1 MFSTTDTIV
10 AIASPAGRGGLGVV
24 RLSGPDA
31 TAIACRLLGRARPLL
46 PRRATFGR
54 LTDPGTARL
63 VDEVVTTWFDAPRS
77 YTCEDVVEI
86 STHGSPP
93 IVERV
98 VALAVEAGA
107 RLAEPGEFT
116 LRAHLNGRLDLI
128 QAEAVVDIVNAVTP
142 LQARAAVDQLEGT
155 LTSRIAAIDAL
166 LFDLVAR
173 LEASIDFPDEGFHFI
188 TPIEVAAELDRI
200 LELLSQLQRDGR
212 AGRMIREGALAV
224 IAGRPNAGKSSL
236 FNALVGSSRAIVT
249 DLPGTT
255 RDTLAERVD
264 IGGIPVTLVD
274 TAGLREPGDAIEAE
288 GIRRASEA
296 RAAAT
301 LTIVVL
307 DGSTG
312 LADEDLALL
321 ASSADRLVV
330 KSKCDQESAWSAD
343 AEPGLSEV
351 IPVSVATGAGLDELR
366 GRIVRALTERE
377 IWRDPPAIS
386 NIRHLALVDASSKA
400 VGVAR
405 SNVAAGATEEL
416 VLAELGEAREALESL
431 TGRRSSEDL
440 LRYIF
445 GRFCVGK

>member
-1 MFSTTDTIV
+1 VFSTTDTIV
-10 AIASPAGRGGLGVV
+10 AIATPAGRGGLGVV
-24 RLSGPDA
+24 RLSGPEA
-31 TAIACRLLGRARPLL
+31 CAIACRLLGRDNPLVS
-46 PRRATFGR
+46 RRATFGR
-54 LTDPGTARL
+54 LIDPGTAGV

-93 IVERV
+93 ILERV
-98 VALAVEAGA
+98 VTLAVQEGA

-116 LRAHLNGRLDLI
+116 LRAHLNGRLDLV
-128 QAEAVVDIVNAVTP
+128 QAEAVVDIVDAVTP
-142 LQARAAVDQLEGT
+142 LQARAAVDQLQGT
-155 LTSRIAAIDAL
+155 LTTRIAGIDAV

-188 TPIEVAAELDRI
+188 TPVDVARELDGV
-200 LELLSQLQRDGR
+200 LDMLGQLQQDGR

-264 IGGIPVTLVD
+264 LAGIPVTLVD

-301 LTIVVL
+301 LTLIVL
-307 DGSTG
+307 DGSIG
-312 LADEDLALL
+312 IENEDLALV
-321 ASSADRLVV
+321 ASSPNRLVV
-330 KSKCDQESAWSAD
+330 VSKCDLDRAWTTDGRSGLGD
-343 AEPGLSEV
+343 A

-366 GRIVRALTERE
+366 ARMARALTESSV
-377 IWRDPPAIS
+377 WSDPPAIS
-386 NIRHLALVDASSKA
+386 NIRHLALVDQCCKS
-400 VGVAR
+400 VGMAR
-405 SNVAAGATEEL
+405 AGVAAGVTEEV
-416 VLAELGEAREALESL
+416 VLAELSEARVALESI

-445 GRFCVGK
+445 GRFCIGK